1 MVKATSTTLTVIPF
15 DFGTHLDISIVRVSP
30 ANAVGTVVLKDGNT
44 TIGGPQAVFGGY
56 AFFINVL
63 PGTHTLTATFIPGP
77 GFGPSTSNPLT
88 VTN

>member
-15 DFGTHLDISIVRVSP
+15 DFGTHLDISVVHVSP
-30 ANAVGTVVLKDGNT
+30 ANAAGTVVLKDGNT

-56 AFFINVL
+56 VFFINVL
-63 PGTHTLTATFIPGP
+63 PGTHTLTATFIPDP
-77 GFGPSTSNPLT
+77 GFGPSTSNPVT